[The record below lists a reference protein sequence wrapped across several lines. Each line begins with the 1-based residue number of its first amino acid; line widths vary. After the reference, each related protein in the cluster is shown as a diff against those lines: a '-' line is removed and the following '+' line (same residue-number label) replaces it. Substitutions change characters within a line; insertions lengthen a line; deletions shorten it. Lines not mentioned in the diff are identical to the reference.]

1 MYATDHESLE
11 LATPSDRI
19 KAVAKLQHDAAVA
32 CLDEIQAINPGYY
45 SELVEALHEPIGDEQ
60 RGRIVEYKLT
70 ALDGGEYAIGDCS
83 EASDQEDEP
92 LEYCYKNGLLPE
104 LDGYYNL
111 PDILGNAIYFQP
123 TAAEVAR
130 ATHRRT
136 YGITEGDNGI
146 YDILFD
152 VNGNPRGGVSGITR
166 KRRTKAEVEA
176 ARKAEAKAKR
186 KEERERA
193 KLLAR
198 VAAQRA

>member
-1 MYATDHESLE
+1 MYAIDHESLE
-11 LATPSDRI
+11 LATPRDRI
-19 KAVAKLQHDAAVA
+19 KAVAKLQHEASVA
-32 CLDEIQAINPGYY
+32 CLDEIQAVNPSYY

-92 LEYCYKNGLLPE
+92 LDYCYKNGLLPE

-166 KRRTKAEVEA
+166 NRRTKAEVEA
-176 ARKAEAKAKR
+176 ARKVEAKAKR